1 MLARILQVVGIL
13 VCLFGGL
20 APQFGIEIPDRINS
34 LMHGVVAIL
43 LLTLFVLNRAQKNK
57 IDS

>member
-13 VCLFGGL
+13 LCLFGGL
-20 APQFGIEIPDRINS
+20 APQFGVDIPDRINS
-34 LMHGVVAIL
+34 LMHAVVAL
-43 LLTLFVLNRAQKNK
+43 LLIVLFVLNRAQKNS